1 MYHEQ
6 VGFIS
11 GMQGWFSIR
20 KSINMSMTLVDVRV
34 IITWLFPRCRKK
46 LLKDAS
52 WLKKKIAQENRK
64 WCIFLKAKIVFNGV
78 ILREFLI
85 RLGKSQEC
93 PLSLLLLNT
102 VLELL
107 TSRI

>member
-34 IITWLFPRCRKK
+34 IITWLFPRWRKK
-46 LLKDAS
+46 LLKDAF
-52 WLKKKIAQENRK
+52 WLKKKLLKKIGNDAY
-64 WCIFLKAKIVFNGV
+64 FLKPKLCLMG
-78 ILREFLI
+78 
-85 RLGKSQEC
+85 
-93 PLSLLLLNT
+93 
-102 VLELL
+102 
-107 TSRI
+107 